1 MGIAAHSLSDP
12 AARRRLV
19 AVDALRGLALFGMLV
34 VHVQYYADG
43 PAIWADRVQVLVDA
57 LFTERFWAL
66 FAFLFGVGFAL
77 QIERWG
83 DKPGFVRVYL
93 RRLLILALFAIVI
106 AAFTGYRVL
115 LGYAFWGLVL
125 LAMRRW
131 STRGLLVAAVLIALA
146 APAISAVRWQIE
158 KRTIGVEASN
168 QKVTRERGIW
178 RAANQEE
185 TRIKREGTF
194 PQLMAHRLRFELG
207 AFVRPTWY
215 IPGADLLMFVLGLL
229 AVRSGVLRDPAGH
242 RRLLIAVVVGGLIL
256 PQLGGLIPRGWIIV
270 PGEPLRLQAARVGV
284 LLAILNSMF
293 QGLAYGAALLLW
305 TTRARG
311 MPRVCTWLAYAGRM
325 SLTNYVVQVFAL
337 EIVFTATGLT
347 MTRPAGLLVALLF
360 FAMQVV
366 YSRWWFQRYRIG
378 PLEWLWRTLTYGA
391 KQPLRVE
398 AGVPASV

>member
-1 MGIAAHSLSDP
+1 MGIAAQSLSEP
-12 AARRRLV
+12 ATRRRLA

-43 PAIWADRVQVLVDA
+43 PPIWADRIQTAIDA

-77 QIERWG
+77 QIERWE
-83 DKPGFVRVYL
+83 DKPGFVRIYL
-93 RRLLILALFAIVI
+93 RRLLILAGFAIVI

-131 STRGLLVAAVLIALA
+131 SDRALVVAAVVIALA

-168 QKVTRERGIW
+168 QKVARERGIW

-185 TRIKREGTF
+185 DRIKREGTF
-194 PQLMAHRLRFELG
+194 PQLMKHRLRFQLG
-207 AFVRPTWY
+207 AFLRPTWY

-229 AVRSGVLRDPAGH
+229 AVRRGVLRDPAGH

-256 PQLGGLIPRGWIIV
+256 PQLGDLLPRGWIVV
-270 PGEPLRLQAARVGV
+270 PGEPLRLQAARIGV
-284 LLAILNSMF
+284 LFAILNPMF

-311 MPRVCTWLAYAGRM
+311 LPRLCGWLAHAGRM
-325 SLTNYVVQVFAL
+325 SLTNYVVQICAL
-337 EIVFTATGLT
+337 ELLFTGFGLT
-347 MTRPAGLLVALLF
+347 INRPAGADRGARVLYRAGRLQPLVVPQVSYRSAGVALAFIDLR
-360 FAMQVV
+360 
-366 YSRWWFQRYRIG
+366 SRTAAAHRCRDYC
-378 PLEWLWRTLTYGA
+378 
-391 KQPLRVE
+391 
-398 AGVPASV
+398 